1 MYLVLGLIYS
11 YSNQNIVVLVEG
23 KTHQWNK
30 IGNPDIDPYTYTQ
43 LISDKGTKKIQWRKD
58 SFFSKWFWSDW
69 IFIGKK
75 KIALTQISCFI
86 QK

>member
-11 YSNQNIVVLVEG
+11 YSYQNIVVLVEG

-43 LISDKGTKKIQWRKD
+43 LISDKGTKK
-58 SFFSKWFWSDW
+58 FS
-69 IFIGKK
+69 GG
-75 KIALTQISCFI
+75 KIAFSANGFGVIGYL
-86 QK
+86 

>member
-11 YSNQNIVVLVEG
+11 YSYQNIVVLVEG

-43 LISDKGTKKIQWRKD
+43 LISDKGTKKK
-58 SFFSKWFWSDW
+58 FS
-69 IFIGKK
+69 GG
-75 KIALTQISCFI
+75 KIAFSANGFGVIGYL
-86 QK
+86 